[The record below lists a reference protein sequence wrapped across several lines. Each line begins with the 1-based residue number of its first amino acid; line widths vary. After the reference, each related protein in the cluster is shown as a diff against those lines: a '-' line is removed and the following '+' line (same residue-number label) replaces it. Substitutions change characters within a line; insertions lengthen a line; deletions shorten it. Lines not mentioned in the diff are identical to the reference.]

1 MCLYSNPYFLPE
13 HILLMGI
20 LKKRNFKKIM
30 ISGEHSFFVL
40 FLIEIYNLYI
50 SGKTLNT
57 KYIKI
62 REKKSEN
69 EEKNSETTKM

>member
-1 MCLYSNPYFLPE
+1 
-13 HILLMGI
+13 
-20 LKKRNFKKIM
+20 M

-62 REKKSEN
+62 REKNQKMRN
-69 EEKNSETTKM
+69 KNSETTKM

>member
-1 MCLYSNPYFLPE
+1 
-13 HILLMGI
+13 
-20 LKKRNFKKIM
+20 M

-69 EEKNSETTKM
+69 EEKKFRDHKNVDIKKSS